1 MGKTSISTFGNDELS
16 LIPGEAVSK
25 SHGRSSVKDGHGSA
39 DHPRSSA
46 FNDKQV
52 KKTTSLIRC
61 HSLRRRKLKYG
72 KYTTHA
78 FGQDVQTKS
87 KNLLTARGRTFSVAW
102 TCRAQHRAM
111 NSCMIQFATKAE
123 EDAAR
128 EEWFAGILERRQK
141 KEEELAAVEKRR
153 VEVIEMTRKQEEK
166 ERIEMEKKLAA
177 QSKEKQEKKSSGSW
191 WR

>member
-1 MGKTSISTFGNDELS
+1 MAPPIIPDPQLSTTN
-16 LIPGEAVSK
+16 
-25 SHGRSSVKDGHGSA
+25 R
-39 DHPRSSA
+39 
-46 FNDKQV
+46 
-52 KKTTSLIRC
+52 
-61 HSLRRRKLKYG
+61 
-72 KYTTHA
+72 
-78 FGQDVQTKS
+78 S
-87 KNLLTARGRTFSVAW
+87 KNNLSNPLPLSASQEAEVRKVYYARVRARCADEIKEFADCARGRTFSVAW

-177 QSKEKQEKKSSGSW
+177 QPKEKQEKKSSGSW